1 MDSIITMW
9 QEGRHSLQDVGDAHN
24 LSRERIRQILVA
36 NGITERFVKK
46 QFNDDLERQL
56 NIEAVNQAVERYR
69 NGEYLGNVVKDI
81 GISEHLVKKLR
92 PITEDDKRHH
102 LLSKLYKHIEQGT
115 IPDGFETPCLE
126 WTGNYFGKYPRFRY
140 GKETYV
146 TRIMWYLEHG
156 EWPVGVRRAC
166 KNDKCVRHL
175 EDK

>member
-1 MDSIITMW
+1 MW

-24 LSRERIRQILVA
+24 LSRERVRQILVK
-36 NGITERFVKK
+36 NGITERYVKQK
-46 QFNDDLERQL
+46 FNDDLERQL
-56 NIEAVNQAVERYR
+56 NIEAVNQAVDRYR

-92 PITEDDKRHH
+92 PVTEDDKRHH
-102 LLSKLYKHIEQGT
+102 LLSKLYKHIEIGT
-115 IPDGFETPCLE
+115 IPDGFDTPCLE

-156 EWPVGVRRAC
+156 EWPIGVRRSC
-166 KNDKCVRHL
+166 KNEKCVRHL